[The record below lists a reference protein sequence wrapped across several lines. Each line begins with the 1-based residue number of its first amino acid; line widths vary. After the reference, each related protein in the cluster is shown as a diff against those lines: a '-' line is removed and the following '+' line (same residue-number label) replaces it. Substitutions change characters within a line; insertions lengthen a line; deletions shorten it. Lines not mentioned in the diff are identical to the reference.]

1 MKKNLSNNLTLEV
14 LEIIGLSNKPLS
26 TREIEIKWYESKFK
40 SKFISNK
47 NKKNSQI
54 YPKIWEISG
63 QNYYKTNPI
72 SYNDFNRNLNNNNYK
87 LKLLKIIANIIPID
101 NKLIKTRNNNNYEIN
116 KSIELKDDYDRT
128 NKKGYLKIYVIDK
141 SKYGFNN
148 AVISVDLNL
157 NQVFLYLNGI
167 DNDEINKYSQRGILR
182 IDDYDL
188 DNFSI
193 SFYKENLNPPFLD
206 YTIKENKKE
215 EIKKIQKDKKLVA
228 NEKTLKKEGH
238 DEIFFG
244 VLTQEEGRKMFTK
257 IESIRQIQNTT
268 SVFRYSLNLRGF
280 LHYLVHMKSPE
291 KVDKIIQNVLYNKEV
306 KNQFYFLNHTK
317 GIDSKIGGKKI
328 RIDILRQV
336 ARELESM
343 LDYSEILELRH
354 ESTKRYFSKIDR
366 TIISQF
372 PGFSIRLLGEE
383 EYKKW
388 IEYKIRILKSMIGD
402 EKKLFSTIQKE
413 LSFIEKQRRQMEN
426 IRLAIEQK

>member
-148 AVISVDLNL
+148 AFISVDLNL

-228 NEKTLKKEGH
+228 NEKT
-238 DEIFFG
+238 
-244 VLTQEEGRKMFTK
+244 
-257 IESIRQIQNTT
+257 
-268 SVFRYSLNLRGF
+268 
-280 LHYLVHMKSPE
+280 
-291 KVDKIIQNVLYNKEV
+291 
-306 KNQFYFLNHTK
+306 
-317 GIDSKIGGKKI
+317 
-328 RIDILRQV
+328 
-336 ARELESM
+336 
-343 LDYSEILELRH
+343 
-354 ESTKRYFSKIDR
+354 
-366 TIISQF
+366 
-372 PGFSIRLLGEE
+372 
-383 EYKKW
+383 
-388 IEYKIRILKSMIGD
+388 
-402 EKKLFSTIQKE
+402 
-413 LSFIEKQRRQMEN
+413 
-426 IRLAIEQK
+426 